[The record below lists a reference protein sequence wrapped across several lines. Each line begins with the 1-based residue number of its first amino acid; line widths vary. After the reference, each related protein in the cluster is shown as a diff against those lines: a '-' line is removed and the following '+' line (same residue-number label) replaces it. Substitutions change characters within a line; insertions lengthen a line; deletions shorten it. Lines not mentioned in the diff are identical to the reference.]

1 MGTEQAQFHIRRA
14 AMVKQQLKKRG
25 ITDLRVLNAFNTVPR
40 EAFVPVSLQ
49 DLAYDDRPLPIGEG
63 QTISQPF
70 VVAAMMQ
77 LLDLRPSDRVLEVG
91 AGSGY
96 AAAILAM
103 IVAEVYALERLAPLA
118 RRAARRLERLEFAN
132 VHLAHGDGT
141 MGWPEHA
148 PFDGILVSAGG
159 PAVPPVLREQ
169 LAPGGRLIMPVGP
182 ESRRQTL
189 VLVTRTAEGGFE
201 SRSYGRV
208 AFVPLIGGELDQS
221 ST

>member
-1 MGTEQAQFHIRRA
+1 MENESLRFAVRRA
-14 AMVKQQLKKRG
+14 EMVRTQLAQRG
-25 ITDLRVLNAFNTVPR
+25 IRDEAILKAFGSVPR
-40 EAFVPVSLQ
+40 ERFVPVSLQ
-49 DLAYDDRPLPIGEG
+49 EVSYDDRPLPIGDG